1 MAASDV
7 MLSLVKEHIFFP
19 LIIQRVLKLLVSM
32 KCDFSQIS
40 SELCSRATL
49 LLWGDFKEK

>member
-49 LLWGDFKEK
+49 LL